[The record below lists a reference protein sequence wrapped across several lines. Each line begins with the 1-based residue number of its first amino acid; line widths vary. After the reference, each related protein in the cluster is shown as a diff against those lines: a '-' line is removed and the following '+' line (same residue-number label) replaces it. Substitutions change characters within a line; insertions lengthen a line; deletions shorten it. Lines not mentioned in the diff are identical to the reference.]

1 LYGDFL
7 PVQVNSKRKEGK
19 MAKRE
24 GMTIGELEKRSG
36 IRRSTIHHYI
46 WYGLLPQPFRTGQ
59 TMAYY
64 DQGHLRRLETIQK
77 IKLDFLKSAKTSR
90 VPLDFIKHK
99 LIESYSLSKGKRP
112 GEKDTQEKTTEK
124 VQKKKEEI
132 IEATLKLYADRGYY
146 LTNIREIAKEVGI
159 SAPTFYHY
167 FQDKREL
174 FYEAIEYVVRNF
186 QVEMKAALA
195 KQKDPAQRSI
205 IMFEIFNKH
214 YSKIGEILNQLRAG
228 VVIGDQWAKEK
239 LSKVYGEMMKNVSRE
254 IRAGIQ
260 SGLFREVDPELLGYF
275 NVFLDE
281 IAIHRASLDS
291 KYTINQIMLF
301 VADMLSHAFLT
312 EKGKKAFGIFDRSRT

>member
-1 LYGDFL
+1 
-7 PVQVNSKRKEGK
+7 

-24 GMTIGELEKRSG
+24 GMTIGELEKKSG

-64 DQGHLRRLETIQK
+64 DQSHLRRLETIQK

-90 VPLDFIKHK
+90 VPLDLIKHK
-99 LIESYSLSKGKRP
+99 MTEGYTLTKDKSSAGRNT
-112 GEKDTQEKTTEK
+112 GEKNREK

-174 FYEAIEYVVRNF
+174 FVEAIEYVIRTYRK
-186 QVEMKAALA
+186 ESREALQ
-195 KQKDPAQRSI
+195 KEKDPAKRSI
-205 IMFEIFNKH
+205 IMFRIFQKH
-214 YSKIGEILNQLRAG
+214 YSKIGEVLNQLRAG
-228 VVIGDQWAKEK
+228 VAIGDQWARDRLSRVYKEMTEN
-239 LSKVYGEMMKNVSRE
+239 VAGQIREGMKHGL
-254 IRAGIQ
+254 IRN
-260 SGLFREVDPELLGYF
+260 VDPDLLGFF
-275 NVFLDE
+275 NVMLDE
-281 IAIHRASLDS
+281 IAMHRASLDN
-291 KYTINQIMLF
+291 KYTINQVMAF
-301 VADMLSHAFLT
+301 VADMLFHAFLT
-312 EKGKKAFGIFDRSRT
+312 EKGKKVFGAFNRVPA